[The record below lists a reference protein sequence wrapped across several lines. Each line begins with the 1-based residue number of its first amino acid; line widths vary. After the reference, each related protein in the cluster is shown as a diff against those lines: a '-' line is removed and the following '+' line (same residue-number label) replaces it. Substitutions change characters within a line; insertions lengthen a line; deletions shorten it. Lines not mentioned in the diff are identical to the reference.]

1 VEKGQPVL
9 TFSIGFDDPRYDET
23 EYAAA
28 VAKHLGTEHRK
39 FVVQPNAAA
48 DLPKL
53 ARAFG
58 EPFADSSALPT
69 HYLARE
75 TRQHVKVALSGDGGD
90 ELFGGYDPSRA
101 MGLGERLRVL
111 APLGAVG
118 GRIARGRPKSR
129 VTRAGRL
136 LASLH
141 LPPALR

>member
-39 FVVQPNAAA
+39 FVVQPNAAK

-53 ARAFG
+53 AAVFG

-90 ELFGGYDPSRA
+90 ELFGGYDRYRA
-101 MGLGERLRVL
+101 MRLGQRLRLL
-111 APLGAVG
+111 APLGPI
-118 GRIARGRPKSR
+118 GRRLARRHP
-129 VTRAGRL
+129 
-136 LASLH
+136 
-141 LPPALR
+141 